1 MPYKDPAKKRQWEQ
15 ERSQRRVAGPERK
28 AQEAERQRRRT
39 AKTARFI
46 SCDGEDLDR
55 QFSMFAASTGDS
67 LNTPGR
73 DIRLIE
79 VCGMLKGIVERERT
93 SSERLILTGYS
104 INYDIQR
111 LLRTLPLTKIA
122 AALDR
127 QVVEIKEG
135 DQRFLI
141 RYLPR
146 KCLEV
151 FQRGGTAFRLY
162 DVASFFQQAFV
173 STCKQW
179 IPCHKQQIEF
189 MSGWKAKRGG
199 FTEVDR
205 QEIGRYNDT
214 ENQCL
219 DAIMEKLY
227 SAFSRYGLRPPT
239 HPWGPG
245 AVADVAL
252 RIFGM
257 QKFHSLG
264 ADYPEEVRGMIGRAF
279 FGGRAQVLQVGHFN
293 EAFDYDLHSAYPA
306 AIVRTLASSTGDWR
320 EETDFATIHDA
331 ALYEVQWETDL
342 DNPLTPFPHRG
353 AGGRISYPHKG
364 EGCYWGIEVRA
375 AVSVFGC
382 DCIRINRAWRFYPDN
397 TDCWSWYKDLA
408 DARVMLK
415 KQGEKDLERVAKLV
429 LNSVYG
435 KTAQTKPGPG
445 RWTSLLWAGMITAF
459 CRARVLEL
467 ASQDPS
473 AVIFAA
479 TDGLMTTRPLEVS
492 DNTELGEWGRGGSG
506 SLFVVQP
513 GVYLF
518 GDKSRTRG
526 FSNCDWSELQRQWY
540 QEGKVE
546 YAHAHSR
553 FVTLQEGLD
562 RGDPD
567 IMAEWE
573 EATTVYRSPIQVA
586 PGTVNARVPPAPVPD
601 YPSLS
606 SAKVADPTDKIPKG
620 NEYRWKAA
628 IVILG
633 KTEARRI
640 LNEQGFAAAIRT
652 SEIVEKAGTRYGRS
666 ASV

>member
-1 MPYKDPAKKRQWEQ
+1 MPYKDPDKRRAWERQ
-15 ERSQRRVAGPERK
+15 RSKERATDPKRRE
-28 AQEAERQRRRT
+28 QEAERQRRITART
-39 AKTARFI
+39 AKPARFV
-46 SCDGEDLDR
+46 SVDGEDLDR
-55 QFSMFAASTGDS
+55 RFSMLAASTGDS

-73 DIRLIE
+73 DITMGE
-79 VCGMLKGIVERERT
+79 ACSMLLRIVSREREPG
-93 SSERLILTGYS
+93 SKLVLTGYS

-127 QVVEIKEG
+127 QVVEVCDG
-135 DQRFLI
+135 DQRYLI

-151 FQRGGTAFRLY
+151 FQRGGTATRLY

-179 IPCHKQQIEF
+179 IPGHTADIEF
-189 MSGWKAKRGG
+189 MATWKAKRGG
-199 FTEVDR
+199 FREEDR

-214 ENQCL
+214 ENRCL
-219 DAIMEKLY
+219 DEVMSRLY
-227 SAFSRYGLRPPT
+227 AAFSRYGVRPPT

-252 RIFGM
+252 RAFGM
-257 QKFHSLG
+257 QKYHSQG
-264 ADYPEEVRGMIGRAF
+264 KEYPEEVKQMIGRAF
-279 FGGRAQVLQVGHFN
+279 FGGRAQVLQVGEF
-293 EAFDYDLHSAYPA
+293 ARAYDYDLHSAYPA
-306 AIVRTLASSTGDWR
+306 AIVRTLASATGEWAEDSDLTR
-320 EETDFATIHDA
+320 IHDG
-331 ALYEVQWETDL
+331 ALYSVRWNTPLE
-342 DNPLTPFPHRG
+342 NPLTPLPHRG
-353 AGGRISYPHKG
+353 AAGRISYPHAG
-364 EGCYWGIEVRA
+364 EGVYWGIEVRA
-375 AVSVFGC
+375 AVEAFGWE
-382 DCIRINRAWRFYPDN
+382 CIEIRKGWRFFPDN
-397 TDCWSWYKDLA
+397 TDCWKWYQGLA

-415 KQGEKDLERVAKLV
+415 EKGEKDLERVAKLV

-467 ASQDPS
+467 ASQNPH

-479 TDGLMTTRPLEVS
+479 TDGLMTTEPLEVS
-492 DNTELGEWGRGGSG
+492 DNKRLGDWGRGGEG

-526 FSNCDWSELQRQWY
+526 FSGADWEEMRRQWREVGTVTY
-540 QEGKVE
+540 D
-546 YAHAHSR
+546 HAHSR

-562 RGDPD
+562 RGDPS

-573 EATTVYRSPIQVA
+573 ETTTTYRSPITVE
-586 PGTVNARVPPAPVPD
+586 PGTINARVPPAPVPD

-606 SAKVADPTDKIPKG
+606 SAKVADPTDKIPRG
-620 NEYRWKAA
+620 YEYRWKAA

-633 KTEARRI
+633 KPQARAI
-640 LNEQGFAAAIRT
+640 LNEQGIDAVLKAAEVAER
-652 SEIVEKAGTRYGRS
+652 G
-666 ASV
+666 